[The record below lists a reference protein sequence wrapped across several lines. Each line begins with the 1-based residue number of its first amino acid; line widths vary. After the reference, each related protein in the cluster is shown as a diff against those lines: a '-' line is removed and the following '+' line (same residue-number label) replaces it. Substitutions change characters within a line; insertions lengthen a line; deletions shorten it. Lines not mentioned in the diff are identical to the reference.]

1 MIKKYVY
8 GDPFFTDAVV
18 KDIEKSE
25 DKLPYFDV
33 KDGVFTHTLFPRTI
47 SYMVWASRY
56 VASTKEAG
64 SM

>member
-8 GDPFFTDAVV
+8 GNPFFTDAVV

-33 KDGVFTHTLFPRTI
+33 KDGVFT
-47 SYMVWASRY
+47 
-56 VASTKEAG
+56 
-64 SM
+64 